1 MKEIK
6 FKFWLLAVG
15 MIFGAVAATY
25 VVTKTTAQQAQP
37 ASVAAINE
45 YQVASVLYF
54 QTAAENR
61 ALFYQAFNLAR
72 LKLDAELKACK
83 KSRKKQPCAIVTDVD
98 ETVLDNSPN
107 QAWLIKNNQA
117 FTQSNWENWV
127 NRAEAKPLAGALEF
141 FNYAAKNGIK
151 TFYVTNRTEAERVGT
166 ADNLKK
172 AGFPEVTDETLL
184 LRTDT
189 SSKEPRRQTIA
200 QKHRIVM
207 LVGDNLN
214 DLAQV
219 FERKPIA
226 ERFAAV
232 DNLKNEFGN
241 RFIVLPNPMY
251 GEWESAVYDFKRLTE
266 EEKARA
272 RQEKLQSY

>member
-6 FKFWLLAVG
+6 FKFWLLSFG
-15 MIFGAVAATY
+15 MILGAVCATY
-25 VVTKTTAQQAQP
+25 LIARTTAQQTQP
-37 ASVAAINE
+37 APAADNE
-45 YQVASVLYF
+45 YQVGAVLYF

-72 LKLDAELKACK
+72 LRLDAELKNCRKSK
-83 KSRKKQPCAIVTDVD
+83 KRMPCAVVTDVD
-98 ETVLDNSPN
+98 ETILDNSPN
-107 QAWLIKNNQA
+107 QAWMIKNQRAFNQ
-117 FTQSNWENWV
+117 TDWLNWV
-127 NRAEAKPLAGALEF
+127 NRVEAKPLPGALEF
-141 FNYAAKNGIK
+141 FNYAASKGIK
-151 TFYVTNRTEAERVGT
+151 TFYVTNRDEQERAGT
-166 ADNLKK
+166 AENLKR

-184 LRTDT
+184 VRGET
-189 SSKEPRRQTIA
+189 SSKEPRRQAIA
-200 QKHRIVM
+200 QKYRIVL

-214 DLAQV
+214 DIAQV

-251 GEWESAVYDFKRLTE
+251 GEWESAVYDYKRLNE
-266 EEKARA
+266 AEKVRA
-272 RQEKLQSY
+272 RREKLQSY

>member
-6 FKFWLLAVG
+6 FKFWLLMFG
-15 MIFGAVAATY
+15 MVLGAVSATY
-25 VVTKTTAQQAQP
+25 LVTQTTAQQTQP
-37 ASVAAINE
+37 APAADNE
-45 YQVASVLYF
+45 YQVGAVLFF

-72 LKLDAELKACK
+72 LRLDAELKGCK
-83 KSRKKQPCAIVTDVD
+83 KSRKKMPCAIVTDVD

-107 QAWLIKNNQA
+107 QAWMIKNQRPFNQA
-117 FTQSNWENWV
+117 DWQKWV
-127 NRAEAKPLAGALEF
+127 DRVEAKPLPGALDF
-141 FNYAAKNGIK
+141 FNYAARNGIK
-151 TFYVTNRTEAERVGT
+151 TFYVTNRTEAERAGT
-166 ADNLKK
+166 AENLKK

-184 LRTDT
+184 LRADT
-189 SSKEPRRQTIA
+189 SSKEPRRRQVA
-200 QKHRIVM
+200 QKHRIVL

-214 DLAQV
+214 DLAEV

-232 DNLKNEFGN
+232 DSLKNEFGN

-251 GEWESAVYDFKRLTE
+251 GEWESAVYDYKRLTE
-266 EEKARA
+266 EQKERA

>member
-15 MIFGAVAATY
+15 MICGAVAATY
-25 VVTKTTAQQAQP
+25 ITTRTTAQQAQP
-37 ASVAAINE
+37 APVANNE

-72 LKLDAELKACK
+72 LRLDAELKSCR
-83 KSRKKQPCAIVTDVD
+83 KSRKKMPCAVVTDVD

-117 FTQSNWENWV
+117 FTQTNWERWV
-127 NRAEAKPLAGALEF
+127 SRAEAKPLPGALEF
-141 FNYAAKNGIK
+141 FSYAAGKGIK
-151 TFYVTNRTEAERVGT
+151 TFYVTNRSEAERTGT
-166 ADNLKK
+166 AENLKK

-184 LRTDT
+184 LRADA
-189 SSKEPRRQTIA
+189 SSKEPRRQQIA
-200 QKHRIVM
+200 QKHRIVL

-251 GEWESAVYDFKRLTE
+251 GEWESAVYDFKRLNE
-266 EEKARA
+266 AEKARA
-272 RQEKLQSY
+272 RSEKLQSY

>member
-6 FKFWLLAVG
+6 FKFRLFY
-15 MIFGAVAATY
+15 FGLILGAICATY
-25 VVTKTTAQQAQP
+25 LIARTSAQQTQP
-37 ASVAAINE
+37 APAAADVE
-45 YQVASVLYF
+45 YQTGAVLYF

-72 LKLDAELKACK
+72 LRLDAELKACK
-83 KSRKKQPCAIVTDVD
+83 KSRKKMPCAIVTDVD

-107 QAWLIKNNQA
+107 QAWLIKNKQS
-117 FTQSNWENWV
+117 FTQATWENWV
-127 NRAEAKPLAGALEF
+127 NRAEAKPLPGALEF
-141 FNYAAKNGIK
+141 FQYAASNGIK
-151 TFYVTNRTEAERVGT
+151 TFYVTNRSEAERAGT
-166 ADNLKK
+166 TENLKK
-172 AGFPEVTDETLL
+172 AGFPEVTNETLL
-184 LRTDT
+184 LRGDT
-189 SSKEPRRQTIA
+189 SSKEPRRQSVA
-200 QKHRIVM
+200 NKHRIVL

-214 DLAQV
+214 DIAQV

-232 DNLKNEFGN
+232 DNLKNEFGR

-266 EEKARA
+266 AEKARV
-272 RQEKLQSY
+272 RHEKLQSY